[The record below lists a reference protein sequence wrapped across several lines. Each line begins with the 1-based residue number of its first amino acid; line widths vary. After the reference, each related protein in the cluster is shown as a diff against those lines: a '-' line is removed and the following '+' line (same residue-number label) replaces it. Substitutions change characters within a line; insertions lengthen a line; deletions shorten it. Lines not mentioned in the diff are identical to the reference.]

1 MMTRVRVAAIA
12 LCAVDSFIAWGTG
25 TSVAT
30 AVLKTGAA
38 ILTWIGMT
46 LQLLFAVKASESLLA
61 LTLVSSSDL
70 LDTCTTILT
79 WK

>member
-1 MMTRVRVAAIA
+1 MTAIA
-12 LCAVDSFIAWGTG
+12 LCAVDSFIARGTG

-38 ILTWIGMT
+38 ILTRIGMT
-46 LQLLFAVKASESLLA
+46 LQFLFAVKASESLLA
-61 LTLVSSSDL
+61 LTLVSSSDF